1 MLCLRRM
8 RGASLPP
15 VWVRECL
22 IHFGVCRMHS
32 ALLPS
37 VYALATCALVA
48 WMAAAAA
55 VDARSRG
62 FPHALDSVLY
72 TLHIKEQRVRR

>member
-1 MLCLRRM
+1 MHCGVRRM
-8 RGASLPP
+8 HG
-15 VWVRECL
+15 
-22 IHFGVCRMHS
+22 

-37 VYALATCALVA
+37 MCALAACALVA

-72 TLHIKEQRVRR
+72 TLHIKK